1 MELLNGY
8 YTNDNQIIGGIR
20 MADLLFE
27 VKDHIATITLNR
39 PEAYNAFS
47 EEMISEWIKALET
60 VRDSNDIRVAIV
72 KGNGKSFCAGG
83 DIKAMQA
90 GEGFFKSEED
100 ISSTGLARKN
110 SLWKKIQRIP
120 LLLEEIDK
128 PVIAQVHGFAM
139 GAGLDMALMCDI
151 RITAKS
157 TKISESYI
165 NVAIVPGDGGAYY
178 LPKLIGIDQALDMFW
193 TARVLT
199 ADEAKEKGVVTFVI
213 EDDELE
219 AYTYNYA
226 KELANRP
233 TTTLQFIKRAV
244 YQSQKMDLRSAL
256 DYVSSQMAIVTE
268 LDDFKEGVSAVV
280 EKRKPIYNG

>member
-1 MELLNGY
+1 M
-8 YTNDNQIIGGIR
+8 T
-20 MADLLFE
+20 DLLFE
-27 VKDHIATITLNR
+27 VKDYIATITLNR

-47 EEMISEWIKALET
+47 EEMITEWIKALET
-60 VRDSNDIRVAIV
+60 VRDHDDIHVVIV

-151 RITAKS
+151 RIAAKS

-165 NVAIVPGDGGAYY
+165 NVGIVPGDGGAYY
-178 LPKLIGIDQALDMFW
+178 LPKLIGLDKALDMFW

-199 ADEAKEKGVVTFVI
+199 ADEAKDLGVVTFVV
-213 EDDELE
+213 EDEELDR
-219 AYTYNYA
+219 YTWHYA
-226 KELANRP
+226 KELASRP
-233 TTTLQFIKRAV
+233 QTALRFIKRAV

-256 DYVSSQMAIVTE
+256 DYISSQMAIVTE
-268 LDDFKEGVSAVV
+268 LDDFKEGVNAVV
-280 EKRKPIYNG
+280 EKRKPVFNKEH

>member
-1 MELLNGY
+1 
-8 YTNDNQIIGGIR
+8 

-27 VKDHIATITLNR
+27 VRNSIASITLNR

-47 EEMISEWIKALET
+47 EEMIAEWIKALEK
-60 VRDSNDIRVAIV
+60 VRDDDDIRVVIV
-72 KGNGKSFCAGG
+72 KGNGKAFCAGG

-100 ISSTGLARKN
+100 ITTTGLARKN

-128 PVIAQVHGFAM
+128 PVIAQMHGFAM

-151 RITAKS
+151 RIAAES

-178 LPKLIGIDQALDMFW
+178 LPKLCGIDKALDLFW
-193 TARVLT
+193 NARVLT
-199 ADEAKEKGVVTFVI
+199 AEEASNLGIVTFVVDDDAI
-213 EDDELE
+213 EE
-219 AYTYNYA
+219 YTLNYA
-226 KELANRP
+226 KELAARP
-233 TTTLQFIKRAV
+233 QTALRFIKRAV
-244 YQSQKMDLRSAL
+244 YQSQKMDLRSSL
-256 DYVSSQMAIVTE
+256 DYISSQMAIVTE
-268 LDDFKEGVSAVV
+268 LDDFKEGVNAVV
-280 EKRKPIYNG
+280 QKRKPIYK

>member
-1 MELLNGY
+1 MGVCNGHKNSKGREIM
-8 YTNDNQIIGGIR
+8 T
-20 MADLLFE
+20 DLLFD
-27 VKDHIATITLNR
+27 VNDQIATITLNR

-47 EEMISEWIKALET
+47 DEMITEWIKALET
-60 VRDSNDIRVAIV
+60 VRDSDDIRVVIV

-90 GEGFFKSEED
+90 GDGFFHSEED
-100 ISSTGLARKN
+100 LSSTGLARKN

-199 ADEAKEKGVVTFVI
+199 ADEAKEKGVVTFVV

-219 AYTYNYA
+219 AYTLNYA
-226 KELANRP
+226 KELASRP
-233 TTTLQFIKRAV
+233 ATTLQFIKRAV
-244 YQSQKMDLRSAL
+244 YQSQRMDLRSAL
-256 DYVSSQMAIVTE
+256 DYISSQMAIVTE

-280 EKRKPIYNG
+280 EKRKPSFK

>member
-1 MELLNGY
+1 M
-8 YTNDNQIIGGIR
+8 T
-20 MADLLFE
+20 DLLFD

-47 EEMISEWIKALET
+47 EEMITEWIQALET
-60 VRDSNDIRVAIV
+60 VRDSDNIRVVIV

-83 DIKAMQA
+83 DIKAMRA
-90 GEGFFKSEED
+90 GEGFFQSEED

-157 TKISESYI
+157 TRISESYI

-178 LPKLIGIDQALDMFW
+178 LPKLVGIDQALDMFW

-199 ADEAKEKGVVTFVI
+199 ADEAKEKGVVTFVV
-213 EDDELE
+213 EDHELE
-219 AYTYNYA
+219 EYTLNYA
-226 KELANRP
+226 KELASRP
-233 TTTLQFIKRAV
+233 TTAVQFIKRAV
-244 YQSQKMDLRSAL
+244 YQSQRMDLRSAL
-256 DYVSSQMAIVTE
+256 DYISSQMAIVTE

-280 EKRKPIYNG
+280 EKRKPVYK

>member
-1 MELLNGY
+1 
-8 YTNDNQIIGGIR
+8 

-27 VKDHIATITLNR
+27 VQQNIATITLNR
-39 PEAYNAFS
+39 PDAYNAFS
-47 EEMISEWIKALET
+47 EEMITEWIKALET
-60 VRDSNDIRVAIV
+60 VRDSDTIRAVIV

-83 DIKAMQA
+83 DIKAMQQ

-110 SLWKKIQRIP
+110 SLWKKIQRVP

-151 RITAKS
+151 RIAAKS

-193 TARVLT
+193 TAKVLT
-199 ADEAKEKGVVTFVI
+199 ADEAKEKGVVTYVV
-213 EDDELE
+213 DDEQLD
-219 AYTYNYA
+219 AFTLDYA
-226 KELANRP
+226 KQLASRP
-233 TTTLQFIKRAV
+233 KTTVQFIKRAV

-256 DYVSSQMAIVTE
+256 DYISSQMAIVTE
-268 LDDFKEGVSAVV
+268 LEDFKEGVDAVV
-280 EKRKPIYNG
+280 EKRKPVFK

>member
-1 MELLNGY
+1 M
-8 YTNDNQIIGGIR
+8 T
-20 MADLLFE
+20 DLLFE
-27 VKDHIATITLNR
+27 VQDHVATITLNR
-39 PEAYNAFS
+39 PNAYNAFS
-47 EEMISEWIKALET
+47 EEMIAKWIEALET
-60 VRDSNDIRVAIV
+60 VRDSEDIRVVIV

-90 GEGFFKSEED
+90 GEGFFQSEDD

-151 RITAKS
+151 RIAAKS

-199 ADEAKEKGVVTFVI
+199 AEEAKDKGVVTFVV
-213 EDDELE
+213 EDHELE
-219 AYTYNYA
+219 EYTLNYA
-226 KELANRP
+226 KELASRP

-244 YQSQKMDLRSAL
+244 YQSQRMDLRTAL
-256 DYVSSQMAIVTE
+256 DYISSQMAIVTE
-268 LDDFKEGVSAVV
+268 LDDFKEGVNAVV
-280 EKRKPIYNG
+280 EKRKPVYK

>member
-1 MELLNGY
+1 MGLFNGHKNSKGRELM
-8 YTNDNQIIGGIR
+8 T
-20 MADLLFE
+20 DLLFD
-27 VKDHIATITLNR
+27 VKNQIATITLNR

-47 EEMISEWIKALET
+47 DEMITEWIKALET
-60 VRDSNDIRVAIV
+60 VRDSDDIRVVIV

-83 DIKAMQA
+83 DIKAMQE
-90 GEGFFKSEED
+90 GDGFFRSEED

-199 ADEAKEKGVVTFVI
+199 ADEAKEKGVVTFVV

-219 AYTYNYA
+219 AYTLNYA
-226 KELANRP
+226 KELASRP
-233 TTTLQFIKRAV
+233 ATTLQFIKRAV
-244 YQSQKMDLRSAL
+244 YQSQRMDLRSAL
-256 DYVSSQMAIVTE
+256 DYISSQMAIVTE

-280 EKRKPIYNG
+280 EKRKPIFK

>member
-1 MELLNGY
+1 
-8 YTNDNQIIGGIR
+8 

-27 VKDHIATITLNR
+27 VNDHIATITLNR

-47 EEMISEWIKALET
+47 DEMITEWIKALET
-60 VRDSNDIRVAIV
+60 VRDSDDIRVVIV

-83 DIKAMQA
+83 DIKAMQS
-90 GEGFFKSEED
+90 GDGFFRSEED
-100 ISSTGLARKN
+100 LSSTGLARKN

-199 ADEAKEKGVVTFVI
+199 ADEAKEKGVVTFVV

-219 AYTYNYA
+219 AYTLNYA
-226 KELANRP
+226 KELASRP
-233 TTTLQFIKRAV
+233 ATTLQFIKRAV
-244 YQSQKMDLRSAL
+244 YQSQRMDLRSAL
-256 DYVSSQMAIVTE
+256 DYISSQMAIVTE
-268 LDDFKEGVSAVV
+268 LDDFKEGVNAVV
-280 EKRKPIYNG
+280 EKRKPSFK

>member
-1 MELLNGY
+1 MGLFNEYKNSKGREL
-8 YTNDNQIIGGIR
+8 
-20 MADLLFE
+20 MKDLLFE
-27 VKDHIATITLNR
+27 VNDHIATITLNR

-47 EEMISEWIKALET
+47 DEMITEWIKALET
-60 VRDSNDIRVAIV
+60 VRDSDDIRVVIV

-90 GEGFFKSEED
+90 GDGFFRSEED
-100 ISSTGLARKN
+100 LSSTGLARKN

-199 ADEAKEKGVVTFVI
+199 ADEAKEKGVVTFVVK
-213 EDDELE
+213 DDELE
-219 AYTYNYA
+219 VYTLNYA
-226 KELANRP
+226 KQLASRP
-233 TTTLQFIKRAV
+233 ATTLQFIKRAV
-244 YQSQKMDLRSAL
+244 YQSQRMDLRSAL
-256 DYVSSQMAIVTE
+256 DYISSQMAIVTE

-280 EKRKPIYNG
+280 EKRKPIFK